1 MKSMTGFAALTEK
14 NISFKIKSVNHR
26 FFDLRLHAPQDFLVY
41 EKEIRQKINQSALRG
56 SVDLFIQVQFD
67 KKTQNKKIDIDK
79 AKNFYK
85 DLKKMA
91 SSLKID
97 LTDELSNVLKFG
109 DVFESNDLSDQSLLE
124 QSDLKKTDFL
134 VCIEKL
140 VKEFDKERIREGKAL
155 GSEIKALLQSLE
167 KVRSSLEALAKNYP
181 QEIELKIKD
190 KLKLWK
196 SEFDPD
202 RLNQELLLLIDKSD
216 IKEEI
221 VRLKEHIKACLN
233 LLSSPLAE
241 GKKLDFYAQEL
252 FREVNTIGSKSSSV
266 KITGEVM
273 EAKAIIEK
281 IRQQVQNI
289 E

>member
-41 EKEIRQKINQSALRG
+41 EKEIRQKINQCALRG

-67 KKTQNKKIDIDK
+67 KKAQIKKIDIDK
-79 AKNFYK
+79 AKSFYK

-109 DVFESNDLSDQSLLE
+109 DVFESSELSDQSLLE

-155 GSEIKALLQSLE
+155 ASEIKTLLQSLE
-167 KVRSSLEALAKNYP
+167 KVRSSLEDLAKNYP

-196 SEFDPD
+196 SEFDPE

>member
-14 NISFKIKSVNHR
+14 NISIKIKSVNHR
-26 FFDLRLHAPQDFLVY
+26 FFDLRLHAPQDFFVF
-41 EKEIRQKINQSALRG
+41 EKEIRQKINQFASRG
-56 SVDLFIQVQFD
+56 SVDLFVQVQFD
-67 KKTQNKKIDIDK
+67 KKTQAKKIDLYK
-79 AKNFYK
+79 AKLFHK

-91 SSLKID
+91 SHLKID
-97 LTDELSNVLKFG
+97 LNDEISNILKFG
-109 DVFESNDLSDQSLLE
+109 DVFESKDSSDQSLLE
-124 QSDLKKTDFL
+124 QGDFKKTDFL
-134 VCIEKL
+134 ECIDRLIKD
-140 VKEFDKERIREGKAL
+140 FDKERIREGKAL
-155 GSEIKALLQSLE
+155 AAEIKTLLQNLE
-167 KVRSSLEALAKNYP
+167 KVRASLEVLARSHP
-181 QEIELKIKD
+181 QEIEVKIKD
-190 KLKLWK
+190 KVKLWK

-233 LLSSPLAE
+233 LLSSPAAE

-266 KITGEVM
+266 KITTEVM
-273 EAKAIIEK
+273 DAKAIIEK